1 MRSQW
6 KVNKKYFRSF
16 KNIKKTNFLKRGDI
30 IPSVSSFGKKVSVY
44 TGRNFISLHIQQKM
58 IGLPVRS
65 YVPSTAYGS
74 KVQQKW
80 LEKKEKQKTLVK
92 KK

>member
-44 TGRNFISLHIQQKM
+44 TVEILFPFIFN
-58 IGLPVRS
+58 
-65 YVPSTAYGS
+65 
-74 KVQQKW
+74 
-80 LEKKEKQKTLVK
+80 KK
-92 KK
+92 